1 MVLFK
6 KEGIDMRENKLVSE
20 EKLREQ
26 RIYMKRVREMAPPS
40 GRAFIQTF
48 GCQQNE
54 ADSELLA
61 GMLCEMGYSMQ
72 DEPENADVILVNT
85 CAIREHAELKA
96 LSITGQFKHLKAKKP
111 SLMIGIC
118 GCMVT
123 QEHRKEDIKQKYPYV
138 DFLFD
143 THMLYRFPEI
153 LFTALNGGKR
163 MFYLTES
170 DGEIAEGL
178 PIRRESNTKAWVS
191 IMYGCNNFC
200 TYCIVPYVRG
210 RERSRM
216 PEVILQEIR
225 ELAANGYKEITLLGQ
240 NVNSYGK
247 DLRIAYDFSDLLADI
262 DKINGDFSIR
272 FMTSH
277 PKDASQKLIDTMA
290 ASQKIA
296 PHLHLPLQA
305 GSDSVLQAMN
315 RHYTKEH
322 YLKLVQYFREKLP
335 DAALTTDIIVG
346 FPGETEA
353 DFAQTLDMLKTV
365 RYDNIYSFI
374 YSPRKGTPAAKMDT
388 QIPDSIKKDRFARLI
403 ALQNQI
409 SKEKNE
415 ERVGTMVSVL
425 VEGRSKT
432 DESKL
437 TGRTGQNT
445 LVHFS
450 GDDALIGQRV
460 PIRIVRA
467 EAYAVYGELPE
478 ITKESCV

>member
-1 MVLFK
+1 
-6 KEGIDMRENKLVSE
+6 
-20 EKLREQ
+20 
-26 RIYMKRVREMAPPS
+26 
-40 GRAFIQTF
+40 
-48 GCQQNE
+48 
-54 ADSELLA
+54 
-61 GMLCEMGYSMQ
+61 
-72 DEPENADVILVNT
+72 
-85 CAIREHAELKA
+85 
-96 LSITGQFKHLKAKKP
+96 
-111 SLMIGIC
+111 
-118 GCMVT
+118 
-123 QEHRKEDIKQKYPYV
+123 
-138 DFLFD
+138 
-143 THMLYRFPEI
+143 
-153 LFTALNGGKR
+153 
-163 MFYLTES
+163 
-170 DGEIAEGL
+170 
-178 PIRRESNTKAWVS
+178 
-191 IMYGCNNFC
+191 
-200 TYCIVPYVRG
+200 
-210 RERSRM
+210 M

-277 PKDASQKLIDTMA
+277 PKDASHKLIDTMA